1 MLPNF
6 LGVGAQKSGTT
17 TLFHLL
23 VAHPDIYMPRRKEAR
38 FFCNTRKF
46 KKGISW
52 YEKTY
57 FSGWRGEK
65 AVGEISPSY
74 MVFERVPER
83 IYSTLGPHI
92 KLIFIL
98 RNPIDRAYSH
108 YLRSVKNCREHES
121 FERAIELEKERLEKL
136 GDYALKHFSYVT
148 RGFYDVQ
155 IKRFLK
161 YFPKENMFIALF
173 DDLVMD
179 PESLIKRLY
188 SFLGVDPDFKHP
200 YPRIIANKDA
210 LPRVWFI
217 RRIMTNKKLRKILF
231 PFKGLRAWAK
241 RKERKWNLKPVEL
254 PPMDERVRR
263 KLAGIFRPHIVELEG
278 LIERDLSH
286 WLR

>member
-38 FFCNTRKF
+38 FFCNTKKF

-57 FSGWRGEK
+57 FSGWKGER

-74 MVFERVPER
+74 MVFEEVPER
-83 IYSTLGPHI
+83 IYRTLGPRI
-92 KLIFIL
+92 KLLFIL
-98 RNPIDRAYSH
+98 RNPIERAYSH
-108 YLRSVKNCREHES
+108 YWRSVRNCREQES
-121 FERAIELEKERLEKL
+121 FERAIEFEKERLESL

-148 RGFYDVQ
+148 RDFYDVQ

-161 YFPKENMFIALF
+161 YFPMKSMFIALF
-173 DDLVMD
+173 DDLVND
-179 PESLIKRLY
+179 PEVLIRDIY
-188 SFLGVDPDFKHP
+188 RFLGVDPSFEHP
-200 YPRIIANKDA
+200 HPKIIMNRDSV
-210 LPRVWFI
+210 PRVWFL
-217 RRIMTNKKLRKILF
+217 RRIMTNKKLRRFLF

-241 RKERKWNLKPVEL
+241 RVERKWNLRPIEL
-254 PPMDERVRR
+254 PPVDGPVKER
-263 KLAGIFRPHIVELEG
+263 LLEIFRPHIEELER
-278 LIERDLSH
+278 LIGRDLSH
-286 WLR
+286 WMG